1 MIQIAI
7 LGRGGQGV
15 VKASQLLAKAAF
27 YDNKQSQASPFFGT
41 ERRGSPAFAYVRID
55 DKAIRTKEH
64 VYNADYLII
73 LDSTLFGDKNQE
85 IEEINARKIII
96 NSHKNFPNAM
106 SFDATEIAKEFPQ
119 ALNTVMIAAFCA
131 LTGTVSKQALIEACD
146 IFAGAKEINEKI
158 IDKVFV
164 RCKTK

>member
-27 YDNKQSQASPFFGT
+27 YDSKQSQASPFFGT
-41 ERRGSPAFAYVRID
+41 ERRGSPAFSFVRID
-55 DKAIRTKEH
+55 NKEIRTREH
-64 VYNADYLII
+64 IHNPDYLIV
-73 LDSTLFGDKNQE
+73 LDSTLIGDKNPE
-85 IEEINARKIII
+85 IMEINAKKTFI

-106 SFDATEIAKEFPQ
+106 SFDASDIAREFPQ
-119 ALNTVMIAAFCA
+119 ALNTVMVAAFCA
-131 LTGTVSKQALIEACD
+131 LTNTVSKQALKEACD
-146 IFAGAKEINEKI
+146 IFASAKEINEKI

-164 RCKTK
+164 TCKK